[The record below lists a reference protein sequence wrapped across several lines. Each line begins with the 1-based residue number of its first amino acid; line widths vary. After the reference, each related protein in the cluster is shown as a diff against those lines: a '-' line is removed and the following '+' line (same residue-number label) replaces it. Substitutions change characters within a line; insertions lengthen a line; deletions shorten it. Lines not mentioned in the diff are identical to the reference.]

1 MLPFCSLPQFP
12 FHHPCTGLITPSV
25 GNITGSRDGGA
36 GSCPGGC
43 KVPPVSLVPPAGL
56 GRVAQQPG
64 KTLCS
69 HSELKT
75 RAAAAS
81 CPGLG
86 AHPHPRAACPRLWAG
101 FWGHRQAQE
110 GPAAGLCCCLL
121 PIPAPS
127 RRGREREGKDVS
139 NQSYL
144 NKSLFGPRALLK
156 AAYLIKSPIFHIYG
170 PYSVKY

>member
-1 MLPFCSLPQFP
+1 MLAT
-12 FHHPCTGLITPSV
+12 FHHLCKGPITSSMGKTTGLCAEGPDPTP
-25 GNITGSRDGGA
+25 GSARN
-36 GSCPGGC
+36 PQY
-43 KVPPVSLVPPAGL
+43 PRFHQL
-56 GRVAQQPG
+56 GWARVAQQPG

-75 RAAAAS
+75 TSAAAS
-81 CPGLG
+81 CPCSG
-86 AHPHPRAACPRLWAG
+86 AHPQPRAACPRPWQGFGAQAG
-101 FWGHRQAQE
+101 RGSCSRTVLQPASHPCTEQE
-110 GPAAGLCCCLL
+110 RERAG
-121 PIPAPS
+121 
-127 RRGREREGKDVS
+127 GKREGKDVS